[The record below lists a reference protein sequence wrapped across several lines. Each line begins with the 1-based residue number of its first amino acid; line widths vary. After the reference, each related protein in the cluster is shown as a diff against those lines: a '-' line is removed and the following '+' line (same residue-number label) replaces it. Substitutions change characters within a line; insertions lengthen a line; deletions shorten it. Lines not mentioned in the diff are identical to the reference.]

1 MSDSEIRQETARWLA
16 NRLGELS
23 TLKKS
28 GRLARGV
35 AAEQAVQAV
44 AEARK
49 RLRGQQRLKHCYA
62 TALDR
67 LERVC
72 RNGWVAEA
80 SEYVGH
86 PDFFGSLLRG
96 ERY

>member
-1 MSDSEIRQETARWLA
+1 MSDCEIRQQTARWLA
-16 NRLGELS
+16 DRLGEVS
-23 TLKKS
+23 MLKKS
-28 GRLARGV
+28 GDLTHDV

-86 PDFFGSLLRG
+86 SDFFGSLLRG